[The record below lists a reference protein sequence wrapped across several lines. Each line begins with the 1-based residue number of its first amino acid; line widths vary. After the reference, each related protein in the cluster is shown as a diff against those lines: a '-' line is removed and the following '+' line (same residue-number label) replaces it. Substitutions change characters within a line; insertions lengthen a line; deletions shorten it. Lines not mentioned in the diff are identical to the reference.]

1 MNMFAKAKAKGA
13 TKAAKPQKEEV
24 IIKDANFHMNLHR
37 LAEVQTQ
44 MDELGAEASILA
56 AEVKERGISEFT
68 KLYQGTNK
76 YPGSFNIQA
85 TGFKGLDNASFM
97 FIPTDRYIKIDED
110 RYNELV
116 DQHGEDIATETT
128 TYIMDSKLVEK
139 HGETISELI
148 AKCKSIPQEDKEA
161 LIQAVVSYTIAKGT
175 ISDLTKYDATI
186 PEMLED
192 IKPVYQL
199 KNVKVDEKI

>member
-24 IIKDANFHMNLHR
+24 IIKDPNFHMNLHR
-37 LAEVQTQ
+37 LATINSEIDT
-44 MDELGAEASILA
+44 LSAEAAVLG

-68 KLYQGTNK
+68 RLYQSTEK

-85 TGFKGLDNASFM
+85 TGFKGLDTASFM

-110 RYNELV
+110 RYNELTET
-116 DQHGEDIATETT
+116 HGEGIATETT

-148 AKCKSIPQEDKEA
+148 AKCKSIPQEDKDA
-161 LIQAVVSYTIAKGT
+161 LIQAVVSYTVAKGT

-199 KNVKVDEKI
+199 KNVKIDEKI